1 MHFTGDEEKKNKF
14 MKQSIFD
21 INIPQEDIPQI
32 ISGVGEIIKE
42 LLEESIRS
50 LNLPNE
56 IYLKFL
62 LLQVIWV
69 NFNRYLLEILSQNL
83 EKGEVIEI
91 SEKLMNS
98 SKDGFYEIL
107 QEKTKFSKE
116 KIISDFLERM
126 AMNNTK

>member
-1 MHFTGDEEKKNKF
+1 MCFTGDEEKKNKF

>member
-1 MHFTGDEEKKNKF
+1 MCFTGDEEKKNKF

-32 ISGVGEIIKE
+32 ISGVGEIIRE

-116 KIISDFLERM
+116 KIISNFLEKM
-126 AMNNTK
+126 AMNNAK

>member
-32 ISGVGEIIKE
+32 ISGVGEIIRE

>member
-1 MHFTGDEEKKNKF
+1 MCFTGDEEKKNKF

-21 INIPQEDIPQI
+21 INIPQEDVPQI
-32 ISGVGEIIKE
+32 ISGVGEIIRE

-98 SKDGFYEIL
+98 SKDNFYKIL

-116 KIISDFLERM
+116 KIISNFLEK
-126 AMNNTK
+126 NGYE

>member
-1 MHFTGDEEKKNKF
+1 MCFTGDEEKKNKF

-21 INIPQEDIPQI
+21 INIPQEDVPQI

-42 LLEESIRS
+42 LLEKSVRD

-98 SKDGFYEIL
+98 SKDNFYKIL

-116 KIISDFLERM
+116 KIISNFLERM

>member
-1 MHFTGDEEKKNKF
+1 MCFTGDEEKKNKF

-21 INIPQEDIPQI
+21 INIPQEDVPQI

-42 LLEESIRS
+42 LLEKSVRD

-98 SKDGFYEIL
+98 SKDNFYKIL

-116 KIISDFLERM
+116 KIISNFLEK
-126 AMNNTK
+126 NGYE